1 MSLMQRIPSRA
12 PSYENGTEAF
22 TSRPHTHRPMEQDV
36 QGGSLRPSVGFASIL
51 IFLGM
56 WLTTLGIIDVIWGA
70 VANGLHAN
78 FIGMITM
85 GTIGESGEYLNQ
97 ADRLGQALMIGMG
110 VGLMFIGGISIRSQF
125 EGGVIGWVR
134 SLLFSTLWASL
145 LSIDEER
152 GAAGMLAAWL
162 IIGGLCFQIIW
173 NLLNWTWI
181 DPGVYAVSAPMI
193 LFGCA
198 LAAFTSVERDEEDG
212 EKGASV

>member
-1 MSLMQRIPSRA
+1 
-12 PSYENGTEAF
+12 
-22 TSRPHTHRPMEQDV
+22 MEKDV
-36 QGGSLRPSVGFASIL
+36 QGGSLRPGVGLASVL
-51 IFLGM
+51 TFLGL

-85 GTIGESGEYLNQ
+85 GTLGESGEYLSE
-97 ADRLGQALMIGMG
+97 ADRLGQALMIGIG
-110 VGLMFIGGISIRSQF
+110 VGLMFIGGLSIKSQF
-125 EGGVIGWVR
+125 NGGFVGWVR

-152 GAAGMLAAWL
+152 GATGMLAAWL
-162 IIGGLCFQIIW
+162 IIGGLSFQIIW
-173 NLLNWTWI
+173 NLLNWTWV

-198 LAAFTSVERDEEDG
+198 LAAFTSVDRDEDDG